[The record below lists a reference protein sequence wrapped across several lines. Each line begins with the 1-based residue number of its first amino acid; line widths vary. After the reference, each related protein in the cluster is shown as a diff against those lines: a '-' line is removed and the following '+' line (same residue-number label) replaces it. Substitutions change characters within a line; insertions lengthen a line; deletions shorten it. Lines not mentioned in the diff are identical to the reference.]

1 MIDTAEM
8 YRNEEDVGKALKSSG
23 VKREDIFISTPR
35 TALYLA
41 TELIYSLSYQGHPK
55 LVWIRKCTTSR

>member
-23 VKREDIFISTPR
+23 VKREDIFISTFTIFAIPS
-35 TALYLA
+35 TDLSVIPSYEGHS
-41 TELIYSLSYQGHPK
+41 ELLR
-55 LVWIRKCTTSR
+55 LRERTTSR